1 MSSGNHCILTEQESS
16 EADGLPATLNS
27 DGDPPKLP
35 IVTPTTTRHKCP
47 ACFKQYKEKKHLVE
61 HMKISCHSVHDPK
74 CGVCKKQ
81 CKSFESL
88 REHIAGEMLGHD
100 YEHPLAKKAIFM
112 GNLVEFLCFVEHL
125 GPLSKVCC
133 SRIFAERGCS
143 LCLKIFDSSDCLSQH
158 SDICC
163 LPAPIPIDTTGVPCT
178 EPQIDDNLAVIP
190 ENDGSDSGHGREAVA
205 IACALVGGGSDG
217 SLDLCA
223 RVCLIDEDENIVF
236 HTYVVPHISLTDYRY
251 EITGITEEHMRDAM
265 PLEEV
270 REKILQILYNGE
282 SISKVRM
289 GGGRAKALVG
299 HSLARF
305 LYCLGMHYPDHL
317 LRDTSKYRPLTK
329 TNFVSHSLK
338 YLTKTYLGYDIHDG
352 VHDPYQDSVTAMRLY
367 KRMRSQEH
375 QSFAS
380 LAAQRSPGFSAFSSG
395 QLGSMTPDEL
405 LAISESN
412 YRCWCLDSGRI

>member
-1 MSSGNHCILTEQESS
+1 MSSGNHCILTEPESS
-16 EADGLPATLNS
+16 DGLTATLSS

-35 IVTPTTTRHKCP
+35 IVTPATTRHKCP

-88 REHIAGEMLGHD
+88 REHIAG
-100 YEHPLAKKAIFM
+100 
-112 GNLVEFLCFVEHL
+112 
-125 GPLSKVCC
+125 PLSKVCC

-163 LPAPIPIDTTGVPCT
+163 LPAPIPIDTTGVPIDDYLAVIPVNDGSDSGHSCVIVGGGVDTTGVPCT

-190 ENDGSDSGHGREAVA
+190 ENDGSDSGHGTEAVA

-223 RVCLIDEDENIVF
+223 RVCLVDEDENIVF

-299 HSLARF
+299 HSLTRF

-317 LRDTSKYRPLTK
+317 LR
-329 TNFVSHSLK
+329 
-338 YLTKTYLGYDIHDG
+338 YDIHDG

-375 QSFAS
+375 QMDQNFAS
-380 LAAQRSPGFSAFSSG
+380 LAFQRSPGFSAFSSG